1 MISTMTRAALALV
14 LVACSTGGSNDF
26 PTRPGGGGIGVVV
39 GGGGGSGGTAGDA
52 GVVGGGDDAGVLVT
66 GRVCIVKD
74 LRTPI
79 TCDTTKDASIV
90 KVTLGTR
97 TPAVAPAKT
106 GEFTILA
113 QLSTD
118 LVWHATGLNFV
129 PSVMPFGTDH
139 TIPIVPD
146 TLYTEMQSMNNL
158 TILAEGQGSVLA
170 RVVSGVSPVANVA
183 ATSTLVSGNVIPLY
197 DTKDGLI
204 WSVTGPTL
212 ANGALWFPG
221 VNVTTT
227 PARITFTPQGGAPVS
242 MLVGVEDQAITFVT
256 RDVQ

>member
-1 MISTMTRAALALV
+1 MIIG
-14 LVACSTGGSNDF
+14 GGS
-26 PTRPGGGGIGVVV
+26 
-39 GGGGGSGGTAGDA
+39 GSGGTAGDA

-66 GRVCIVKD
+66 GRVCIVQD

-79 TCDTTKDASIV
+79 ACDTTRDASSV

-97 TPAVAPAKT
+97 TPAAAPAKT

-113 QLSTD
+113 PLGTD

-129 PSVMPFGTDH
+129 PSVMPFGTDN

-146 TLYTEMQSMNNL
+146 TLYTEMQSMNSV
-158 TILAEGQGSVLA
+158 TILAETQGSVLA

-183 ATSTLVSGNVIPLY
+183 ATSTLVSDNAIPLY

-212 ANGALWFPG
+212 ANGTIWFPG

-227 PARITFTPQGGAPVS
+227 AARITFTPQGGTPVTAPVN
-242 MLVGVEDQAITFVT
+242 VEDQAITFIT
-256 RDVQ
+256 QDIQ